1 MILKEIYVTMCKHR
15 HRLVSNGVAN
25 EPMGQCSLDECIKY
39 RGQRGWRVSC
49 KQGQQQR
56 SHVTKLCHLEFHHK
70 QLSLMT

>member
-39 RGQRGWRVSC
+39 RDKEGGGFHASRVNS
-49 KQGQQQR
+49 KEVM
-56 SHVTKLCHLEFHHK
+56 SPNFAIWSFTTN
-70 QLSLMT
+70 SLA